1 MARVRDVPCAVRSIG
16 PVRFVKDLCK
26 RVADD
31 DLTTQA
37 AAVAYA
43 WLFAV
48 FPFLLFLLTLLYYIP
63 ERSKVNAKDLI
74 ANAVHHILT
83 PDAAK
88 VLLDNLDQVFQPHG
102 GLLSFGL
109 LVTLWIASGGMRTTM
124 WSLDTAYDAKRRR
137 PFWVQWPLAVLLTVI
152 VLVALVAVIL
162 LIPVGSAVS
171 TWLLTHHWISD
182 RLLWLVDVGRFTL
195 AIGLVLFFLSLL
207 YQFGTVVRHRF
218 TFVSPGAVFTLV
230 VWFLLGTGFN
240 LYVSRFGSYQK
251 TYGAIGGVF
260 ILLLF
265 FYLDA
270 LVLLIGAEINSLVEE
285 GCRKA
290 RQASLFEVSPITGET
305 SATPAAA
312 AAPAAE

>member
-1 MARVRDVPCAVRSIG
+1 MARVRDVPCAVRTVG
-16 PVRFVKDLCK
+16 PVQFVKDLVK
-26 RVADD
+26 RINDD

-63 ERSKVNAKDLI
+63 ERNKVDAPSKIRA
-74 ANAVHHILT
+74 AVHTVLAPQAADIL
-83 PDAAK
+83 
-88 VLLDNLDQVFQPHG
+88 VENLDQVFKPHG
-102 GLLSFGL
+102 GLLSISL
-109 LVTLWIASGGMRTTM
+109 LVTLYVASGGMRTTM

-137 PFWVQWPLAVLLTVI
+137 PFWIQWPLAVLLTVI
-152 VLVALVAVIL
+152 VTVAVVGIML
-162 LIPVGSAVS
+162 LLPVGSAVS
-171 TWLLTHHWISD
+171 GWLMSRGWIPPG
-182 RLLWLVDVGRFTL
+182 LLWLFDVARFTL
-195 AIGLVLFFLSLL
+195 AVGLILFFLSLL
-207 YQFGTVVRHRF
+207 YQFGTVVRHPF
-218 TFVSPGAVFTLV
+218 TFVSPGAIFTLF

-270 LVLLIGAEINSLVEE
+270 LVLLIGAEINSHVEE
-285 GCRKA
+285 CCRA
-290 RQASLFEVSPITGET
+290 SRQQRLFTEGGEPT
-305 SATPAAA
+305 AAA
-312 AAPAAE
+312 SVPRGE

>member
-1 MARVRDVPCAVRSIG
+1 MARVRDVPCAVRSVG
-16 PVRFVKDLCK
+16 PVRFVKDLVT
-26 RVADD
+26 RVVDD

-63 ERSKVNAKDLI
+63 ERSKVNAPDEIK
-74 ANAVHHILT
+74 AAVQ
-83 PDAAK
+83 K
-88 VLLDNLDQVFQPHG
+88 VLAPQAADVLVSNLDQVFQPHG
-102 GLLSFGL
+102 GLLSISL
-109 LVTLWIASGGMRTTM
+109 LVTLYVASGGMRTTM
-124 WSLDTAYDAKRRR
+124 WSLDTAYDAKKRR

-152 VLVALVAVIL
+152 VTAAVVAVL
-162 LIPVGSAVS
+162 LLLPVGTAVS
-171 TWLLTHHWISD
+171 GFLVTHGWISPGM
-182 RLLWLVDVGRFTL
+182 LWLFDVVRFSL
-195 AIGLVLFFLSLL
+195 AVCLILFFLSLL
-207 YQFGTVVRHRF
+207 YQFGTVVRHPF

-240 LYVSRFGSYQK
+240 LYVSKFSSYQK

-270 LVLLIGAEINSLVEE
+270 LVLLIGAEINSHVEE
-285 GCRKA
+285 CCRKS
-290 RQASLFEVSPITGET
+290 RQAVLFTDAGEPT
-305 SATPAAA
+305 AAA
-312 AAPAAE
+312 AVGAAPPGE